1 LSDTKTSDVSKTNAF
16 ATSLVASLAAT
27 KSDTSSST
35 AVKSFA
41 KTDDVEGA
49 LSIGDATA
57 TNIAVDNS
65 SVSTNNTYSVTLAGS
80 VEANASGLNIVN
92 AAGGLVAG
100 GVNVARS
107 TMGSAIP
114 TLTQSNSIS
123 QSR

>member
-1 LSDTKTSDVSKTNAF
+1 
-16 ATSLVASLAAT
+16 
-27 KSDTSSST
+27 
-35 AVKSFA
+35 
-41 KTDDVEGA
+41 
-49 LSIGDATA
+49 
-57 TNIAVDNS
+57 
-65 SVSTNNTYSVTLAGS
+65 VSTNNTYSVTLAGS

-114 TLTQSNSIS
+114 TLTQTNVIS